1 MDIING
7 RYAKCREVFKKTD
20 INELRKEVDWH
31 FEHNLHPHCVIEKT
45 YDTKYKKSPL
55 TTDSIIDEHG
65 LRPSKNTPQEYPY
78 NKEIWNTFTVTIA
91 SKVRRYLEKTNPD
104 LLEKKWEFKEPCRNG
119 HQVYPHA
126 IYAMKW
132 DSSERYRMN
141 RSLEFNEC
149 PLHWSTGYRL
159 KNTTDLKY
167 KKDKFINVVYY
178 LDKGLKYLTNT
189 QREDLNIFDGGT
201 VVEKDKKIFKDES
214 EDNSAFIF
222 TDHRWSLAG
231 ENLTAIVF
239 SFSIFSEN
247 RYATWMYPRVADYEN
262 RMKRRCK
269 NSVAVSE
276 YVMSETGKIY
286 K

>member
-7 RYAKCREVFKKTD
+7 RYAKCREIFKKND

-31 FEHNLHPHCVIEKT
+31 FEHNLHPHCVIEKN
-45 YDTKYKKSPL
+45 YETKYKKSPL

-65 LRPSKNTPQEYPY
+65 LIDKDMASPYPY
-78 NKEIWNTFTVTIA
+78 KKEIWNTFTVTMA
-91 SKVRRYLEKTNPD
+91 QKVRRYLEKTNPD
-104 LLEKKWEFKEPCRNG
+104 LLKRTWEYKEPCVNG
-119 HQVYPHA
+119 HRVYPHA

-132 DSSERYRMN
+132 DSSERYRMD
-141 RSLEFNEC
+141 RSLSFNEC
-149 PLHWSTGYRL
+149 PLHWSSGYRL
-159 KNTTDLKY
+159 KNTTDIKY
-167 KKDKFINVVYY
+167 KNDKFINVVYY
-178 LDKGLKYLTNT
+178 LDKGMKYLTDS
-189 QREDLNIFDGGT
+189 QRKDLNLFDGGT
-201 VVEKDKKIFKDES
+201 VVEKNKNIFKDES
-214 EDNSAFIF
+214 EENSAFIF

-231 ENLTAIVF
+231 ENITAIIF

-247 RYATWMYPRVADYEN
+247 RHANWMYPRVADYEN

-276 YVMSETGKIY
+276 YIMSETGKIY

>member
-7 RYAKCREVFKKTD
+7 RYAKCREIFKKND

-65 LRPSKNTPQEYPY
+65 LIDKDMASPYPY
-78 NKEIWNTFTVTIA
+78 QKEIWNTFTVTMA
-91 SKVRRYLEKTNPD
+91 QKVRRYLEKTNPD
-104 LLEKKWEFKEPCRNG
+104 LLKRTWEYKEPCING
-119 HQVYPHA
+119 HRVYPHA
-126 IYAMKW
+126 IYAIKW
-132 DSSERYRMN
+132 DSSERYRMDRN
-141 RSLEFNEC
+141 LSFNEC

-159 KNTTDLKY
+159 KNTTDIKY
-167 KKDKFINVVYY
+167 KNDKFINVVYY
-178 LDKGLKYLTNT
+178 LDKGMKYLTDS
-189 QREDLNIFDGGT
+189 QRQDLNLFDGGT
-201 VVEKDKKIFKDES
+201 VVEKNKNIFKDES
-214 EDNSAFIF
+214 EENSAFIF

-231 ENLTAIVF
+231 ENITAIIF

-247 RYATWMYPRVADYEN
+247 RHANWMYPRVADYEN

-276 YVMSETGKIY
+276 YIMSETGKIY